1 VTGDPVTIANASAG
15 TAIGFSTSTTGT
27 MAYRTAKATP
37 SRMTWFDRA
46 GTVLGQGAD
55 LNGPSISSDGRYV
68 AYDRTIGGNRDVWI
82 MDLVRGGTTR
92 FTTNAA
98 IDGFPVWSPDGS
110 RLVFHS
116 QRNGTFDIWTRRF
129 DGAAGT
135 ENLLLETP
143 DHEWPVAWSKDGRY
157 VLYQRSDRNY
167 ESSDLFAL
175 PMTGENR
182 TPIVVANTPAE
193 ERMGEFSPDGRWI
206 AYQTSE
212 FGKPEIVV
220 RAFPESRGIVR
231 VSTSGGNAPRWRAD
245 GKEIYFIAPDGKMM
259 AVPVTVTGSVL
270 TPGTPV
276 PLFSTHIFPQIFT
289 YEYAVAP
296 DGRFLVF
303 NRQLADASPI
313 TILLN
318 WKP

>member
-1 VTGDPVTIANASAG
+1 
-15 TAIGFSTSTTGT
+15 
-27 MAYRTAKATP
+27 
-37 SRMTWFDRA
+37 
-46 GTVLGQGAD
+46 
-55 LNGPSISSDGRYV
+55 
-68 AYDRTIGGNRDVWI
+68 
-82 MDLVRGGTTR
+82 
-92 FTTNAA
+92 
-98 IDGFPVWSPDGS
+98 
-110 RLVFHS
+110 
-116 QRNGTFDIWTRRF
+116 
-129 DGAAGT
+129 
-135 ENLLLETP
+135 
-143 DHEWPVAWSKDGRY
+143 
-157 VLYQRSDRNY
+157 
-167 ESSDLFAL
+167 
-175 PMTGENR
+175 MTGENR

-220 RAFPESRGIVR
+220 RAFPESGGIVR

-303 NRQLADASPI
+303 NRQLANASPI